1 MIEAFS
7 AADRGPTMQPQ
18 GPMLIP
24 AQTAIIGFFV
34 HMAQIFGIQK
44 SIGEVYGLLFVSP
57 NPLPMDEIVT
67 TLAMSKGSASQGL
80 KMLRAIKAVR
90 RVYKPSDR
98 RDHYIAETELRKLVA
113 GFVKERIGPELA
125 SGAKMLGDV
134 EEGLAEIPE
143 QHREFFQSRVEKLR
157 AWQEQAKVVL
167 PFVSEA
173 LADEE

>member
-1 MIEAFS
+1 
-7 AADRGPTMQPQ
+7 
-18 GPMLIP
+18 MLIP
-24 AQTAIIGFFV
+24 AQAAIIGFFV

-57 NPLPMDEIVT
+57 DPLPMDEIVT

-98 RDHYIAETELRKLVA
+98 RDHYVAETELRKLVG

-125 SGAKMLGDV
+125 SGAKMLSDV
-134 EEGLAEIPE
+134 EEGLAGLPE
-143 QHREFFQSRVEKLR
+143 EHREFFRNRVEKLR
-157 AWQEQAKVVL
+157 AWQEQAKVIL

-173 LADEE
+173 LEDEE